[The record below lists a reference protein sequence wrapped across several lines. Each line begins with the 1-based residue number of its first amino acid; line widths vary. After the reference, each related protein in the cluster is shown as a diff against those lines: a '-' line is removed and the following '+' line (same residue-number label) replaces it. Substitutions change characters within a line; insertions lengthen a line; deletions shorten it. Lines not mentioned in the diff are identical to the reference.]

1 MILLIIKLVHMF
13 KIFLATALVGAGLT
27 GPQLLAFETPSP
39 IAPAAPSFVI
49 NNRPLIRI
57 NGKII
62 SLMDVVKKMDLLI
75 YEHFPETRS
84 SPVRLYQFYM
94 SQWKYT
100 FEDMV
105 FHELTLADG
114 VTKEIK
120 ISDGDVRET
129 MEQRFG
135 PNIISNLSKLNLQY
149 DEVKTMIHDELLV
162 RQLQGMKIYS
172 KAQLSVTPEVVKKE
186 YMSYLAKNPPKE
198 EWVYQV
204 ISVRGKD
211 QTVCESIIK
220 KVFSELKLSSTKL
233 ASLQDDLKSLPQ
245 IQDESVSFN
254 MSKEFVVENKNLSE
268 EHRRI
273 LTALN
278 TNEFSAPI
286 AQTSR
291 VDNSIVYRIFH
302 LKDHIVKN
310 PPLFNAIA
318 GELEN
323 NLLNDAVQKERE
335 VYKALLYKKFGIDAE
350 FLKQI
355 LPDDYQP
362 FVLK

>member
-1 MILLIIKLVHMF
+1 MF
-13 KIFLATALVGAGLT
+13 FIGGSL
-27 GPQLLAFETPSP
+27 QSFETPSP

-62 SLMDVVKKMDLLI
+62 SLMDVVKKMDLII
-75 YEHFPETRS
+75 YEHFPDTRN

-94 SQWKYT
+94 SQWRFT
-100 FEDMV
+100 FEDMI
-105 FHELTLADG
+105 FHELILADG

-149 DEVKTMIHDELLV
+149 DEVRAMIHDELLAK
-162 RQLQGMKIYS
+162 QLQGMKIYS
-172 KAQLSVTPEVVKKE
+172 KAQLSVTPEVVKNE
-186 YMSYLAKNPPKE
+186 YASYLVKNPPKE

-211 QTVCESIIK
+211 QDVCKNIIE
-220 KVFSELKLSSTKL
+220 KVSGDLKLSSTKL
-233 ASLQDDLKSLPQ
+233 SGLQEDIKSLPQ
-245 IQDESVSFN
+245 IQDQSVAFN
-254 MSKEFVVENKNLSE
+254 VSKEFIVEDRNLSE
-268 EHRRI
+268 DHRSVLTK
-273 LTALN
+273 LTAS
-278 TNEFSAPI
+278 EFSTPI

-291 VDNSIVYRIFH
+291 IDNSTVYRIFY

-310 PPLFNAIA
+310 PPSFNDIA
-318 GELEN
+318 DELEN
-323 NLLNDAVQKERE
+323 NLLNDAAQKERDS
-335 VYKALLYKKFGIDAE
+335 YKERLYKKFGLDAE